1 MRLSIVTTMYYSA
14 PYLEEFYTRICACA
28 EKITNEYEIIF
39 VNDGSPDN
47 SLDIA
52 VSLHENDSKVRVID
66 LSRNFGH
73 HKAIMTGL
81 AHARGDL
88 VFLIDCDL
96 EEEPELLNKFYEEM
110 GLEDDIDVVY
120 GVQKARKGS
129 FYERLFGSLFYALI
143 NFLSNWPVP
152 TNVST
157 VRLMKKNYVKNLIR
171 HADNEIF
178 LIGLWVLT
186 GFKQKP
192 VTITKLWRRETTYNL
207 KKKISNFVNAVTS
220 FSSKPL
226 VYIFYTGSIILL
238 VSTSYVLY
246 LLYRGLFMN
255 IPVPGYAS
263 LIISIWFL
271 GGLTIFSIGIVGIYI
286 SVIFSETKDR
296 PYTIIKSIYQKD

>member
-1 MRLSIVTTMYYSA
+1 MKLSIVTTMYYSA
-14 PYLEEFYTRICACA
+14 PYLEEFYARICACA

-47 SLDIA
+47 SLEVA
-52 VSLHENDSKVRVID
+52 VSLHKKDQKVRVID

-81 AHARGDL
+81 AHAKGDL
-88 VFLIDCDL
+88 VFLIDSDL
-96 EEEPELLNKFYEEM
+96 EEEPELLEKFHDEM
-110 GLEDDIDVVY
+110 EAGNDIDVVY

-129 FYERLFGSLFYALI
+129 VYERFFGELFYKFI
-143 NFLSNWPVP
+143 NFLSNWEVP
-152 TNVST
+152 INVST
-157 VRLMKKNYVKNLIR
+157 IRLMKNNYVKNLIK
-171 HADNEIF
+171 HMDNEIF

-192 VTITKLWRRETTYNL
+192 VVITKHWKKRTTYTL
-207 KKKISNFVNAVTS
+207 TKKISNFVNAITS

-226 VYIFYTGSIILL
+226 VYIFYAGSTILL
-238 VSTSYVLY
+238 LSTSYVLY
-246 LLYRGLFMN
+246 LLYKGLFLN
-255 IPVPGYAS
+255 IPVPGYTS

-286 SVIFSETKDR
+286 SIIFSETKSR
-296 PYTIIKSIYQKD
+296 PYTIVKSIYQRD